1 MSLQDPGTKQGD
13 IESKVR
19 CKLAN
24 EGTRYHAKVTRGGYQ
39 NSRVHFTAN
48 CQKTVLNWDYALR
61 ESMDQI

>member
-24 EGTRYHAKVTRGGYQ
+24 EGTRYHAKVTRGGY
-39 NSRVHFTAN
+39 
-48 CQKTVLNWDYALR
+48 
-61 ESMDQI
+61 